1 MSNKPKD
8 VPVYLFTGFLEG
20 GKTKFIQ
27 ETLEDRR
34 FCNGEKTLLLVCEE
48 GEEEYAPEQFASD
61 TVQIRVVEDQ
71 NGLTRENLEKWLD
84 ETKAERVV
92 VEYNGMWMLDVLYNA
107 MPENWMVYQE
117 FMFADST
124 TFLSYNSNM
133 RQLVYDKM
141 KSAELVVFNR
151 FDEKTMDK
159 MAFHKIVRGASR
171 RADIAYE
178 AKNGKVVYDDIEDP
192 LPFDLNASIV
202 EIGDDDFALFY
213 RDMADEPK
221 KYDGKTVRFKC
232 RALVRKKLPAN
243 CFVVGRH
250 VMTCCVEDIQFAAL
264 VCQWDKADTVK
275 DDSWMILT
283 AKVNFKFHRAY
294 NRRGPVLSYISAES
308 CEAPEQPVATFY

>member
-61 TVQIRVVEDQ
+61 TVQIRVVEEQKD
-71 NGLTRENLEKWLD
+71 LTRENLEKWLA
-84 ETKAERVV
+84 ETKSERVV

-192 LPFDLNASIV
+192 LPFDLNAPIV

-264 VCQWDKADTVK
+264 VCQWDKSDTVK

>member
-61 TVQIRVVEDQ
+61 TVQIRVVEEQKD
-71 NGLTRENLEKWLD
+71 LTRENLEKWLA
-84 ETKAERVV
+84 ETKSERVV